1 MYHGTEKKR
10 GEKILSEQKM
20 PVSISTDRKQHWL
33 GDGVYFYRERFY
45 AFRWIILMYK
55 ERNEKDNEE
64 EELLKKYSILEADIE
79 YNTERIF
86 NLDNPEHCMVFKET
100 ERKLKEK
107 GTFSEKLKNMEYTD
121 GVVINVMFKNMK
133 YGDNYDAVEATFPIY
148 DFNIPSSTGSSRIKS
163 LNEYQ
168 LCIKNSGIIKE
179 IRDITEFINVKDFR
193 ERFIKFE
200 KLKAYSK
207 GQNAANGHYRNS
219 QRSEKYGKRKNFG
232 R

>member
-1 MYHGTEKKR
+1 
-10 GEKILSEQKM
+10 
-20 PVSISTDRKQHWL
+20 
-33 GDGVYFYRERFY
+33 
-45 AFRWIILMYK
+45 
-55 ERNEKDNEE
+55 
-64 EELLKKYSILEADIE
+64 
-79 YNTERIF
+79 
-86 NLDNPEHCMVFKET
+86 
-100 ERKLKEK
+100 
-107 GTFSEKLKNMEYTD
+107 MEYTD